1 MVMTEHELAA
11 QCMALS
17 HLIDTEMVDSDPRK
31 IASFDAHTLYV
42 WLVPTPDSGVPG
54 AHGPDNQVRGR
65 LGKRDETAESV
76 KALARKFGIVG
87 HA

>member
-1 MVMTEHELAA
+1 MTEHELEA

-17 HLIDTEMVDSDPRK
+17 NLIDTEVVTNDPRK
-31 IASFDAHTLYV
+31 IASFDANTLYV
-42 WLVPTPDSGVPG
+42 WLVPW
-54 AHGPDNQVRGR
+54 PDNDVYAHPDNRVRGR

-76 KALARKFGIVG
+76 AAVAKKLGVIHG

>member
-1 MVMTEHELAA
+1 MTEHELEA

-17 HLIDTEMVDSDPRK
+17 HLIDTEVVANDPRK
-31 IASFDAHTLYV
+31 IPSFDANTLYV
-42 WLVPTPDSGVPG
+42 WLVPWPNTGVPG
-54 AHGPDNQVRGR
+54 AHTPDNQVRGR

-76 KALARKFGIVG
+76 AAVAKKLGVARA

>member
-1 MVMTEHELAA
+1 MTEQDLTA

-17 HLIDTEMVDSDPRK
+17 NLIDTEVVDSDPRK
-31 IASFDAHTLYV
+31 IPSFDAQTLYV

-54 AHGPDNQVRGR
+54 LHLSDNQVRGR
-65 LGKRDETAESV
+65 LGRRDETAESV
-76 KALARKFGIVG
+76 AAVAKKLGVIRA